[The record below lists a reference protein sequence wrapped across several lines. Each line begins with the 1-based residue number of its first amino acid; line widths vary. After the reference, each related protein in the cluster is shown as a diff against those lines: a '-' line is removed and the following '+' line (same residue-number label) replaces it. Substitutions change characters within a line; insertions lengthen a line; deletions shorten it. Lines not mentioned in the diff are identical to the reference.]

1 MGDNME
7 EKTGN
12 LPPHPVD
19 REEQYLD
26 AIWRELRA
34 IRRALAP
41 AGAKAEDDLFG
52 DEVELKEEGVP
63 GAR

>member
-1 MGDNME
+1 ME
-7 EKTGN
+7 EKAN
-12 LPPHPVD
+12 LPARPVT

-34 IRRALAP
+34 IRDALAP
-41 AGAKAEDDLFG
+41 ACAKGAEDDLFG
-52 DEVELKEEGVP
+52 DEVLLQETDAASP

>member
-1 MGDNME
+1 ME

-41 AGAKAEDDLFG
+41 ASAKDDNDDLFG
-52 DEVELKEEGVP
+52 DEVELKESP
-63 GAR
+63 SP